1 MHQNS
6 NSHLYSRKESKTLH
20 WHLNT
25 YDLTSNFWI
34 YFFLQNVLKSLSDC
48 PTIWAQF
55 SVTRVSWCS
64 VFSQPVET
72 CFPCFPLVFLS
83 LFNSKAASRM
93 PVAANWRALHSISF
107 ICVTPPGNYMFKVNN
122 GKTRTRCEICS
133 KLSKKI
139 PVKYLYCLLWT
150 YVTPCSGVSIVNFE
164 QVNAGCYYFSHSAN
178 HVGCPII
185 TLNFTIR

>member
-72 CFPCFPLVFLS
+72 CFPCFPLVFFS

-93 PVAANWRALHSISF
+93 PVAANWRALHCISF
-107 ICVTPPGNYMFKVNN
+107 IRVTPPGNYMFKVNN
-122 GKTRTRCEICS
+122 GKTRTRCEIWSNLTIATSERPQSRHSC
-133 KLSKKI
+133 
-139 PVKYLYCLLWT
+139 VF
-150 YVTPCSGVSIVNFE
+150 IVNFE
-164 QVNAGCYYFSHSAN
+164 HISHL
-178 HVGCPII
+178 VLVFLLL
-185 TLNFTIR
+185 TLSR